1 MFFLQRLHTPN
12 RKAAR
17 ASASTPETARGFLP
31 YPGSNGKNSAKN
43 GSPLSRGK
51 SPGVYSRT
59 RYADRLPASRVL
71 KMRQNGSPNKSSA
84 TDRLSLKRRAMAT
97 LTSAGKAD
105 RKHRTGSLFRTR
117 LSDGDLLKR
126 KVKESC
132 NESDTGS
139 DVNDEDIGS
148 KVVGN
153 IVELDD
159 DDDIMLGKEMC
170 KEFDPGSHVDNN
182 EHKIE
187 NNVNI
192 VELDYEAT
200 EDYLLCKERF
210 EDFDKELDSDVDG
223 NVEEVDYEKERYYEI
238 ESDTVSDI
246 NNDKLKDEV
255 VGNVMEVDY
264 DNSLLSKD
272 SCNTFEIG
280 SDINDDKLENDA
292 NGNMVEIV
300 KNTSVPGDGNSVV
313 CQCCRI
319 DTNIDVLASE
329 CSRCCNAATSVC
341 TFYSNCNTSQEK
353 PKLETCL
360 VSINTQEKNGNDSQ
374 LIDNVNIKGQR
385 IIPVQEFTA
394 KFSEQDL
401 NLELNGRCNDVKMD
415 IISADCNGNNS
426 KETIKQN
433 NLKVMKKHNADEAQ
447 VDCDCKEQSVSN
459 DIRLTN
465 IEKDTEFVSSLF
477 NPLTSDVDEPFDISE
492 MTDISLNASLDIEE
506 LLNDINITDCGMCT
520 PQDTIHNLL
529 NDYAYENKM
538 NYFKDIQGF
547 NGTSNQVSTD
557 VHSNSGLSK
566 HFMNNTKPSQY
577 SDINSNLMFKPAF
590 NSPPRRIFGSI
601 IELPSSISPI
611 TGFLKSDLFSSI
623 EDHTYSKTKKPVH
636 FSMKSK
642 CRKVKPRTISQSVS
656 CSIIRTPS
664 KLEYILPRKAVS
676 VQGQEKINELINST
690 PINKCCDKNQKK
702 TAGSFCTESIN
713 DKRQQFT
720 CSQAMFDTGRVSDT
734 ECVEIASSD
743 STICETKKEI
753 DTSPQSKNAKSIP
766 SIADE
771 RVSNEVLDQTKLSEY
786 TMSVHD
792 SAVNKQAIISPQ
804 QSTTDKCSVLKT
816 TASHVQSIRVTRMQS
831 KREKKSFEP
840 ETPKKMKQTVGDSRP
855 NNTVSKE
862 ASSPPVKTDAKKA
875 RCNSRG
881 EENLKHTS
889 VIPVQSVRM
898 TRKQSVIAKKSFEPD
913 VPKKLKQM
921 VEDSR
926 SKYAVRR
933 QAKSRS
939 LKTDAQKKCCNS
951 KGGEISKFKG
961 CQVICS
967 LLIGS
972 KCYCSTLFFLS
983 LCMLL
988 KIDYTKRKK

>member
-1 MFFLQRLHTPN
+1 MQLLNVVLQRLHTPN

-31 YPGSNGKNSAKN
+31 YPGSNGKNSTKN

-97 LTSAGKAD
+97 LTSVGKAD
-105 RKHRTGSLFRTR
+105 RKHRTGSLFKTR

-126 KVKESC
+126 KVKESS

-139 DVNDEDIGS
+139 DVNHDELGS
-148 KVVGN
+148 KVEGN

-159 DDDIMLGKEMC
+159 DDGRTLGKEMC
-170 KEFDPGSHVDNN
+170 KEFDPGSYIDNN
-182 EHKIE
+182 ELKIE
-187 NNVNI
+187 NKGNI

-210 EDFDKELDSDVDG
+210 DDFDKELDSDVDG
-223 NVEEVDYEKERYYEI
+223 NVGKVDYDKERYYDI
-238 ESDTVSDI
+238 ESDTVSDL
-246 NNDKLKDEV
+246 NNDKLKNEV

-264 DNSLLSKD
+264 NNSWLSKD
-272 SCNTFEIG
+272 SCNKSEIG

-292 NGNMVEIV
+292 NGNTVEIV
-300 KNTSVPGDGNSVV
+300 KNTSVLGDGNSVV

-353 PKLETCL
+353 LKLETCY
-360 VSINTQEKNGNDSQ
+360 VSNTQEKNDKNSQ
-374 LIDNVNIKGQR
+374 LNDNVNIKGQR

-401 NLELNGRCNDVKMD
+401 NLELNGRCNDAKKD
-415 IISADCNGNNS
+415 ISVDCNGNNS
-426 KETIKQN
+426 KETIKQT
-433 NLKVMKKHNADEAQ
+433 NLEVMKKYNAYEAQ
-447 VDCDCKEQSVSN
+447 VHCDCKEPSVSN

-492 MTDISLNASLDIEE
+492 MTDISLNASLDIDE
-506 LLNDINITDCGMCT
+506 LLKDINITDCGMCT

-547 NGTSNQVSTD
+547 NGTNNQVSTD
-557 VHSNSGLSK
+557 VLSNSGLSK
-566 HFMNNTKPSQY
+566 HFMNNTKPAKY
-577 SDINSNLMFKPAF
+577 SDINNNLMFKPAF

-611 TGFLKSDLFSSI
+611 TGCLKSDLFSSI

-642 CRKVKPRTISQSVS
+642 CRKVKPRTVSQSVS

-664 KLEYILPRKAVS
+664 KLEYIFPRKEVS
-676 VQGQEKINELINST
+676 VQGQEKINELISST

-702 TAGSFCTESIN
+702 TAGSCCTESIN

-720 CSQAMFDTGRVSDT
+720 CSRAMFDTGRVSDT
-734 ECVEIASSD
+734 ECVKLASSD

-753 DTSPQSKNAKSIP
+753 DTSSQSENAKSIP

-771 RVSNEVLDQTKLSEY
+771 RVTNEVLYQTQLSES
-786 TMSVHD
+786 TISVHD
-792 SAVNKQAIISPQ
+792 SAVNKQAIFSQQ
-804 QSTTDKCSVLKT
+804 QSITDKNSVLQT
-816 TASHVQSIRVTRMQS
+816 TASHVQPIRMTRMQY
-831 KREKKSFEP
+831 KREKKSFEAEAP
-840 ETPKKMKQTVGDSRP
+840 QKMKQRVGDSRP

-862 ASSPPVKTDAKKA
+862 ASTPPVKTDAKKA
-875 RCNSRG
+875 RCNSTG
-881 EENLKHTS
+881 EENMKHTS

-898 TRKQSVIAKKSFEPD
+898 TRKQSDIAKKSFEPD

-926 SKYAVRR
+926 SKNAVHR

-939 LKTDAQKKCCNS
+939 LKTDAQKRCRNS
-951 KGGEISKFKG
+951 KSGEISKFKG

-972 KCYCSTLFFLS
+972 KCYCS
-983 LCMLL
+983 
-988 KIDYTKRKK
+988 I

>member
-1 MFFLQRLHTPN
+1 MQLLYVFLQRLHTPN

-43 GSPLSRGK
+43 GSPLFRGK

-59 RYADRLPASRVL
+59 RYSDRIPASRVL
-71 KMRQNGSPNKSSA
+71 KMRQNGSPAKSSA

-105 RKHRTGSLFRTR
+105 RKHRTGSLFKTR

-132 NESDTGS
+132 SESDTGS
-139 DVNDEDIGS
+139 DVNDDELGS
-148 KVVGN
+148 KVEDN

-159 DDDIMLGKEMC
+159 DGRMLGKEMC
-170 KEFDPGSHVDNN
+170 KEFDPSSYVDNN
-182 EHKIE
+182 ELKIE
-187 NNVNI
+187 NNGNI
-192 VELDYEAT
+192 VELDYEAA
-200 EDYLLCKERF
+200 EDYLLCRERF
-210 EDFDKELDSDVDG
+210 DDFDKELDSDVDG
-223 NVEEVDYEKERYYEI
+223 NVGKVDYDKESYNEI
-238 ESDTVSDI
+238 ESHTVSDI
-246 NNDKLKDEV
+246 NNDKLKNEV
-255 VGNVMEVDY
+255 VGNVMEVYY

-280 SDINDDKLENDA
+280 SDINNDKLENDA

-360 VSINTQEKNGNDSQ
+360 VSNTQEKNGNDSQ

-426 KETIKQN
+426 KETIKQT
-433 NLKVMKKHNADEAQ
+433 NLKVMKKYNADEAQ

-611 TGFLKSDLFSSI
+611 TGCLKSDLFSSI

-642 CRKVKPRTISQSVS
+642 CRKVKPCTVSQSVS

-664 KLEYILPRKAVS
+664 KLEYIFPRKEVS
-676 VQGQEKINELINST
+676 VQGHEKINELINST

-702 TAGSFCTESIN
+702 AARSCCTESIN
-713 DKRQQFT
+713 DKRQQFS
-720 CSQAMFDTGRVSDT
+720 CLQAMFDTGRVSDT
-734 ECVEIASSD
+734 ECVEMASSD
-743 STICETKKEI
+743 STVCETKKEI
-753 DTSPQSKNAKSIP
+753 DTSPQSENARSIP
-766 SIADE
+766 RIAHE
-771 RVSNEVLDQTKLSEY
+771 RVSNEVLDQTKLSET
-786 TMSVHD
+786 TMSGHD
-792 SAVNKQAIISPQ
+792 SAVKKQAIFSQ
-804 QSTTDKCSVLKT
+804 QHSITDKCSVLKS
-816 TASHVQSIRVTRMQS
+816 TASHVQSIRMTRMQF

-840 ETPKKMKQTVGDSRP
+840 EAPPKMKQTVGDLRA

-862 ASSPPVKTDAKKA
+862 ASSPPDKTDAKKA
-875 RCNSRG
+875 LCNSTG

-898 TRKQSVIAKKSFEPD
+898 TRKQSGIEKKSFEPD
-913 VPKKLKQM
+913 VPKKLKKM

-926 SKYAVRR
+926 SKIAVSR

-939 LKTDAQKKCCNS
+939 LKTDAQKRCCNS
-951 KGGEISKFKG
+951 KSGEISKFKG

-972 KCYCSTLFFLS
+972 KCYCSILIVLS

-988 KIDYTKRKK
+988 KID

>member
-1 MFFLQRLHTPN
+1 
-12 RKAAR
+12 
-17 ASASTPETARGFLP
+17 
-31 YPGSNGKNSAKN
+31 
-43 GSPLSRGK
+43 
-51 SPGVYSRT
+51 
-59 RYADRLPASRVL
+59 
-71 KMRQNGSPNKSSA
+71 
-84 TDRLSLKRRAMAT
+84 MAT

-105 RKHRTGSLFRTR
+105 RKHRTGSLFKTR

-139 DVNDEDIGS
+139 DVNDDELGS
-148 KVVGN
+148 KVEGN
-153 IVELDD
+153 IGELDD
-159 DDDIMLGKEMC
+159 DDDRMLDKEMC
-170 KEFDPGSHVDNN
+170 KEFDPRSYVDNN
-182 EHKIE
+182 ELKIE
-187 NNVNI
+187 NNGNI

-210 EDFDKELDSDVDG
+210 DDFDKELDSDVDG
-223 NVEEVDYEKERYYEI
+223 NEGKVDYDKERYEI

-246 NNDKLKDEV
+246 NNDKLKNEV
-255 VGNVMEVDY
+255 MDNVMEVDY

-272 SCNTFEIG
+272 SCNKSEIG
-280 SDINDDKLENDA
+280 SDINDDKLENYA

-300 KNTSVPGDGNSVV
+300 KNTSVLGDGNSVV
-313 CQCCRI
+313 CQCGRI

-353 PKLETCL
+353 LKLETFH
-360 VSINTQEKNGNDSQ
+360 VSNTPEKNDNDSQ

-401 NLELNGRCNDVKMD
+401 NLELNGRYNDVKID
-415 IISADCNGNNS
+415 IISADCNGNDS
-426 KETIKQN
+426 RETIKQT
-433 NLKVMKKHNADEAQ
+433 NLEVMKKYNADEVQ
-447 VDCDCKEQSVSN
+447 VDCDCKEQPVSN

-492 MTDISLNASLDIEE
+492 MTDISLNASLDIDE

-529 NDYAYENKM
+529 NDYAYENRM

-547 NGTSNQVSTD
+547 NGTNNQVSTD
-557 VHSNSGLSK
+557 VHSNRGLSN
-566 HFMNNTKPSQY
+566 HFMNDTKPSKY
-577 SDINSNLMFKPAF
+577 LDINSNLMFKPAF

-611 TGFLKSDLFSSI
+611 TGCLKSDLFSSI

-642 CRKVKPRTISQSVS
+642 SRKVKPRTVSQSVS

-664 KLEYILPRKAVS
+664 KLEYIFPRKEVS
-676 VQGQEKINELINST
+676 VQGQKKINELNST
-690 PINKCCDKNQKK
+690 PINKCCDINQKK
-702 TAGSFCTESIN
+702 TAGSFCTESII
-713 DKRQQFT
+713 DKRQQFS

-734 ECVEIASSD
+734 ECVEIASPD
-743 STICETKKEI
+743 STICESKKEI

-766 SIADE
+766 CIADE
-771 RVSNEVLDQTKLSEY
+771 KVSNEVLDQTKLSES

-792 SAVNKQAIISPQ
+792 STVNKQAIFLKQ
-804 QSTTDKCSVLKT
+804 QSNTDKCSVLKT
-816 TASHVQSIRVTRMQS
+816 TASHVQSIRMTRMQY

-840 ETPKKMKQTVGDSRP
+840 EAPKKMKQTVGDSRP
-855 NNTVSKE
+855 NSTVCKH

-875 RCNSRG
+875 RCNSTG

-889 VIPVQSVRM
+889 VMPVQSVRM
-898 TRKQSVIAKKSFEPD
+898 TRKQSYIEKKSFEPD

-926 SKYAVRR
+926 SKNAVSR

-939 LKTDAQKKCCNS
+939 LKTDAQKRCRNS
-951 KGGEISKFKG
+951 KSGEISKFES
-961 CQVICS
+961 CEVICA
-967 LLIGS
+967 LLICS
-972 KCYCSTLFFLS
+972 KCYCSTLIVFFH
-983 LCMLL
+983 CAFC
-988 KIDYTKRKK
+988 

>member
-1 MFFLQRLHTPN
+1 
-12 RKAAR
+12 
-17 ASASTPETARGFLP
+17 
-31 YPGSNGKNSAKN
+31 
-43 GSPLSRGK
+43 
-51 SPGVYSRT
+51 
-59 RYADRLPASRVL
+59 
-71 KMRQNGSPNKSSA
+71 
-84 TDRLSLKRRAMAT
+84 MAT

-105 RKHRTGSLFRTR
+105 RKHQTGSLFKTR

-126 KVKESC
+126 KVKERR

-139 DVNDEDIGS
+139 DVNDDELDS
-148 KVVGN
+148 KVEGN
-153 IVELDD
+153 VVELDD
-159 DDDIMLGKEMC
+159 DDGRMLGKEMC
-170 KEFDPGSHVDNN
+170 KEFDPGSYVENN
-182 EHKIE
+182 ELKIE
-187 NNVNI
+187 NNGNI
-192 VELDYEAT
+192 VELDYEAA

-210 EDFDKELDSDVDG
+210 DDFDKELDSDVDG
-223 NVEEVDYEKERYYEI
+223 NVGKVDYDKERYDEI
-238 ESDTVSDI
+238 ELDTVSDI
-246 NNDKLKDEV
+246 NNDKLKNEV

-264 DNSLLSKD
+264 DDSLLSKD
-272 SCNTFEIG
+272 SCNTSEIG

-292 NGNMVEIV
+292 NGNTVEIV
-300 KNTSVPGDGNSVV
+300 KNTSVLGDGNSGV

-353 PKLETCL
+353 LKLETCH
-360 VSINTQEKNGNDSQ
+360 VSNTQEKNDNDSQ

-385 IIPVQEFTA
+385 IMPFQEFTA

-401 NLELNGRCNDVKMD
+401 NLELNGRCNDVKSD
-415 IISADCNGNNS
+415 IISVDCNGNYS
-426 KETIKQN
+426 KEKIKQT
-433 NLKVMKKHNADEAQ
+433 NLEVMKGYNADEAQ
-447 VDCDCKEQSVSN
+447 LDCDCKEQSVNN

-492 MTDISLNASLDIEE
+492 MTDISLNASLDIDE
-506 LLNDINITDCGMCT
+506 LLKDINITDCGMCT

-547 NGTSNQVSTD
+547 NGTKNQVSTD

-566 HFMNNTKPSQY
+566 HFMNNTKPSKY

-611 TGFLKSDLFSSI
+611 TGCLKSDLFSSI

-642 CRKVKPRTISQSVS
+642 CRKVKPRTVSKSVS

-664 KLEYILPRKAVS
+664 KLEYIFPRKEVS
-676 VQGQEKINELINST
+676 VQGQKINELIDST

-702 TAGSFCTESIN
+702 TAGSCCIESLN
-713 DKRQQFT
+713 DKRQQFS

-753 DTSPQSKNAKSIP
+753 DTSPLSENAKSIL

-771 RVSNEVLDQTKLSEY
+771 RVSNEVLDQTKLSES

-792 SAVNKQAIISPQ
+792 SAVNKQAIISQQ
-804 QSTTDKCSVLKT
+804 QSITDKCSVLKT
-816 TASHVQSIRVTRMQS
+816 TASHVQSIRMTRMQY
-831 KREKKSFEP
+831 KREKKLFEP
-840 ETPKKMKQTVGDSRP
+840 EAPKKLKQTVGDSRP

-862 ASSPPVKTDAKKA
+862 ATTPPVKTDAKKA
-875 RCNSRG
+875 RCHSTG
-881 EENLKHTS
+881 EENLKHTF

-898 TRKQSVIAKKSFEPD
+898 TRKQSYIEKKSFKPD
-913 VPKKLKQM
+913 VPKNLKQM

-926 SKYAVRR
+926 SKIAVRR

-939 LKTDAQKKCCNS
+939 LKTDAQKRCRNS
-951 KGGEISKFKG
+951 KSGEISKFKG
-961 CQVICS
+961 CQVNLFTVTWFKV
-967 LLIGS
+967 LLFNFD
-972 KCYCSTLFFLS
+972 CFFFFVHAV
-983 LCMLL
+983 
-988 KIDYTKRKK
+988 KN